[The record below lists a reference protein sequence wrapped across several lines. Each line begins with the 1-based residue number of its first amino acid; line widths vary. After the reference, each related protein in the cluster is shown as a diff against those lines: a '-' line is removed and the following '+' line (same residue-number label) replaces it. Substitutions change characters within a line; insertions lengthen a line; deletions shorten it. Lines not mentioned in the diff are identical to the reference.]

1 MDYKALANVMLTK
14 MFLLNKTRPQRSINE
29 GMRGEAFVL
38 QYIIHHENAV
48 LPSEISNFM
57 NISTARMAAALNS
70 LERKGFITRR
80 IDPSDRRRILVELTP
95 EGKEFADAQ
104 RGAMLNHMT
113 RMLERLGEQDSTE
126 LVRILGRVAEI
137 TNELHKNPDG
147 QDENAMDDPFA
158 QGRHLW
164 HRH

>member
-1 MDYKALANVMLTK
+1 MDYEALANVMLTK

-38 QYIIHHENAV
+38 QYIIHHESAV

-80 IDPSDRRRILVELTP
+80 IDPSDRRQILVELTDR
-95 EGKEFADAQ
+95 GKTFAHDKQ
-104 RGAMLNHMT
+104 THMLRHAT
-113 RMLERLGEQDSTE
+113 QLLERLGEKDSTE
-126 LVRILGRVAEI
+126 FVRILDRVADI
-137 TNELHKNPDG
+137 MVDLHKEHG
-147 QDENAMDDPFA
+147 
-158 QGRHLW
+158 GC
-164 HRH
+164 